1 MNDYLY
7 LYIKENT
14 MNLSKNEILI
24 RKYILNHYGEALST
38 KIISEALFIAPSSV
52 NRYLKKI
59 KYQSIYQFNH
69 DYKMEGNNYCE
80 TFKEIVK
87 FKHHLLDETFACN
100 KEEDIVNFAKVIVQA
115 RTIYIYGLGY
125 SAYEGRNLQ
134 LRLSRIGYHA
144 VLLNNRH
151 DIIMQSTSKEMK
163 DSVCIFISQTG
174 ETKELLDICQIL
186 NPYNTKRVLITND
199 THSQLASQCDQVLE
213 VPKIYSGYLL
223 ETIFSEVCVNLL
235 FDLLYSVVLLD
246 NYEEQL
252 VLYNKTKQFFKLK

>member
-7 LYIKENT
+7 LYIKENA
-14 MNLSKNEILI
+14 MNLSKNETLI
-24 RKYILNHYGEALST
+24 REYILSHYGQTLST
-38 KIISEALFIAPSSV
+38 KIISEALFIALSSV

-69 DYKMEGNNYCE
+69 DYKKDGNNYRN
-80 TFKEIVK
+80 TFKEIIK
-87 FKHHLLDETFACN
+87 FKHQLLDETFACN
-100 KEEDIVNFAKVIVQA
+100 SDEEIVNFAKIITKA

-151 DIIMQSTSKEMK
+151 DIIMQSSSKEMK

-186 NPYNTKRVLITND
+186 SPYNTKRVLITNNVQ
-199 THSQLASQCDQVLE
+199 SKLAKQCDKVLQ
-213 VPKIYSGYLL
+213 VPKIYSGYLI
-223 ETIFSEVCVNLL
+223 ETVFSEVCVNLL
-235 FDLLYSVVLLD
+235 FDLLYSVILID
-246 NYEEQL
+246 NYEEQI
-252 VLYNKTKQFFKLK
+252 VLYNKTKFFLNLK